1 MEPIQIED
9 KKIIDAYNIKP
20 TLPFDVDGILIEKKG
35 KDIKVKNTINN
46 KTVIYSMRLKE
57 EIDGKVGETVHIEKE
72 NITSSSIRVED
83 ELKVRVEDE
92 DYKFRLENMLFKLGI
107 GVNKETLEIAELLSQ
122 NNIPINKKNVYSYL
136 LSKKYLKGI
145 MKNINYDSLTKLMD
159 RGISIEAE
167 SLDKLWQAFNEIG
180 DEENNSSSFTYD
192 DAEKASNK
200 IFKSRMGKD
209 VYDAIIALHERGMDI
224 TKENI
229 EKITSVINKVNEL
242 KYLEYEDFVEL
253 ESLGIKANIDNLYKI
268 KNSIDISGIGEN
280 DFSKAYELFMA
291 EGSLDKFDLQLFER
305 EIANILL
312 DIGIEPNDENLSIGK
327 EFVKHDV
334 KIDEDNWEELHRMK
348 KDLENV
354 REKID
359 ERKVANL
366 LKKGINPLKED
377 ISKLSKILEEDDE
390 YEALP
395 SLDRKE
401 VLNILDEIKSVGE
414 IDDEALVLLL
424 KSGKD
429 FKISDIKNINYILSL
444 ETKQYISSAEP
455 KLWNTLDKATTISHM
470 FATIGNLDS
479 NTIAFAAKRSLSVSL
494 NSLYES
500 EAYLQQNPVKVNAID
515 AEEESFIKDGYLRFR
530 ENLSSRIL
538 RESIEEKL
546 NIENIPLSEGNKYID
561 KKVDKYRKQREL
573 VSSIKKLNPDDVI
586 PIIIKDDLNMSL
598 GEIERVSKFLDNES
612 GLWNSFQKVMNN
624 LNGIENPQV
633 KEEMIKVEKKS
644 KRLSESLKNDE
655 DAKEM
660 YKDILMDFS
669 DLEDHMDD
677 DQNMKDMKDSLY
689 LEKAMSKKD
698 IVIQLPIL
706 KENGYENLQ
715 LFIKDGMEKPLDKKN
730 MTFYLNLNTEN
741 LGNLKFDI
749 GIYKNDI
756 YVKINSQSECSI
768 ETLEKWE
775 DILDGRFKSI
785 GYELKDFSY
794 VGDNVES
801 KDEAKKSL

>member
-20 TLPFDVDGILIEKKG
+20 TLPFDIDGILIEKKG
-35 KDIKVKNTINN
+35 KDIKVKNTVNN
-46 KTVIYSMRLKE
+46 KTVIYSIRLKE

-92 DYKFRLENMLFKLGI
+92 DYKFRLENMLLKLGI
-107 GVNKETLEIAELLSQ
+107 EVNKETLEIAELLSQ
-122 NNIPINKKNVYSYL
+122 NNIPINKKNIYSYL
-136 LSKKYLKGI
+136 LGKKYLKDI
-145 MKNINYDSLTKLMD
+145 MRNINYDSLTKLMD
-159 RGISIEAE
+159 RGISIEDE
-167 SLDKLWQAFNEIG
+167 SLNKLWQAFNEIE
-180 DEENNSSSFTYD
+180 DEENNSSRLTYD
-192 DAEKASNK
+192 DAEKIANR

-209 VYDAIIALHERGMDI
+209 VYDAIIALHKRGMDI

-229 EKITSVINKVNEL
+229 ERITNVINKVNEL

-253 ESLGIKANIDNLYKI
+253 KSLDIKANIDNLYRI
-268 KNSIDISGIGEN
+268 KNSIDISGIDKN
-280 DFSKAYELFMA
+280 DFSKAYELFMV
-291 EGSLDKFDLQLFER
+291 ERSLDKFDLQLFEG

-312 DIGIEPNDENLSIGK
+312 NIGIEPNDENLSIGK
-327 EFVKHDV
+327 EFVKYDV
-334 KIDEDNWEELHRMK
+334 KIDEDNWKELHRMK
-348 KDLENV
+348 KDLKNV

-359 ERKVANL
+359 EGKVANL
-366 LKKGINPLKED
+366 LKKGLNPLKED

-390 YEALP
+390 YGALP

-401 VLNILDEIKSVGE
+401 VLSILDEIKSVGE

-424 KSGKD
+424 KSGND

-444 ETKQYISSAEP
+444 ETKQYISSVEP
-455 KLWNTLDKATTISHM
+455 KLWNTLDKAITISHM
-470 FATIGNLDS
+470 FATIENLDS
-479 NTIAFAAKRSLSVSL
+479 NTIAFAAKKGFLVSL

-515 AEEESFIKDGYLRFR
+515 AKEESFIRDEYLRFK

-538 RESIEEKL
+538 RESIEEGL
-546 NIENIPLSEGNKYID
+546 NIENIPLSEGNEYID
-561 KKVDKYRKQREL
+561 KKVDKYRKQREF
-573 VSSIKKLNPDDVI
+573 VSYIKKLNPDDVI

-598 GEIERVSKFLDNES
+598 GEIERVSKFIDNES
-612 GLWNSFQKVMNN
+612 GLWNSFQKAMNN
-624 LNGIENPQV
+624 LNGIENSQV
-633 KEEMIKVEKKS
+633 KEEMIKIEKKS
-644 KRLSESLKNDE
+644 KKLSESLKKDE

-730 MTFYLNLNTEN
+730 MTFYLNLSTEK

-749 GIYKNDI
+749 EIYKNNI
-756 YVKINSQSECSI
+756 YVKINSQSEYSI
-768 ETLEKWE
+768 ETLKKWE
-775 DILDGRFKSI
+775 DILNRRFKSI

-794 VGDNVES
+794 VEDNVES
-801 KDEAKKSL
+801 KDEAK